1 MKIKIGD
8 ISSVVFIIIYTK
20 SLYLHLSLK
29 FSITIILYDNI
40 INMNPIRPNYYDILK
55 VTAIVFMIID
65 HIWYFFFPHFMILR
79 IIGRIS
85 MPIFLFLVGY
95 NSSHHIHRSLILSRI
110 IVEFSLFS
118 YNHYYHT
125 EYVISILWSIIII
138 KWIHRF
144 YHHYQYKAD
153 KKIKLALLFTIIVL
167 LSNQILAQY
176 LDYWW
181 SAIAIGLCGLLTR
194 LSLTDTTSRR
204 YIYLTYV
211 FVWIFYCIQQII
223 TFWIYGWYHLLLFTG
238 LMIMSIVLL
247 SWLPYK
253 ITHYEW
259 YRRSKSILWISKHS
273 LEIYMIHIILFICIL
288 YVLS

>member
-29 FSITIILYDNI
+29 FSITIILYNNL

-55 VTAIVFMIID
+55 VIAIVFMIID
-65 HIWYFFFPHFMILR
+65 HIWYFFFPHLIILR
-79 IIGRIS
+79 ILGRIS

-95 NSSHHIHRSLILSRI
+95 NSSPHIHSSLLLSRI
-110 IVEFSLFS
+110 IVESSLFS

-125 EYVISILWSIIII
+125 EYVVSILWSIIII
-138 KWIHRF
+138 KWIHLF

-153 KKIKLALLFTIIVL
+153 KKIKLILLFTIIVL
-167 LSNQILAQY
+167 VSNHTLSQY

-181 SAIAIGLCGLLTR
+181 SAIAIGLCGLLIR
-194 LSLTDTTSRR
+194 LGTINTTFKIP
-204 YIYLTYV
+204 IYLTCM

-223 TFWIYGWYHLLLFTG
+223 TFWIYRWYNLLLFTG
-238 LMIMSIVLL
+238 LMIISILLL

-253 ITHYEW
+253 KTHYEW